1 MKCAATTPTAT
12 HGASTDGP
20 PHREPSGHLDR
31 FAPARPTS
39 HGQSSDGAHA
49 TIQSRANRLRHS
61 NLVQKRRFIDLHQTL
76 SRPCC
81 EGVA

>member
-20 PHREPSGHLDR
+20 HSRDPRGHLDR
-31 FAPARPTS
+31 FAPAQPTS
-39 HGQSSDGAHA
+39 HGQSNDGALA

-61 NLVQKRRFIDLHQTL
+61 NAIQRQRFLDLHQTL
-76 SRPCC
+76 SKGR
-81 EGVA
+81 